1 MIPQPLE
8 HASCADDADTSHTMK
23 CNFSANITVGKH
35 LISNAFLDFHWAF
48 RPLVASVLGLDGQLW
63 TSISFTFFLVARN
76 PLSPAT
82 RS

>member
-1 MIPQPLE
+1 MN
-8 HASCADDADTSHTMK
+8 

-82 RS
+82 RSYVGEPLTPETPTAPEGI